1 MRHNDAQWRPP
12 PPGAQPWRGRNYRR
26 DRARLPGPSSIT
38 AALARLAG
46 EFVRVGLAQVGSLAL
61 EAGHVILLDPHH
73 GLRSAYRHLAVR
85 TEYGKLVLK
94 SRDVEV
100 LVAGVVV
107 GRHQGPLRHGSSE
120 PAFHKIGRA
129 HV

>member
-1 MRHNDAQWRPP
+1 MAADVRHDDAERRPP
-12 PPGAQPWRGRNYRR
+12 PPGAPLLRGRPYRR

-46 EFVRVGLAQVGSLAL
+46 EFVRVGLAQVGRLAL

-85 TEYGKLVLK
+85 PEYGQLVLK

-107 GRHQGPLRHGSSE
+107 GRHLICDLRGRVRVDELPLL
-120 PAFHKIGRA
+120 
-129 HV
+129 